1 MADEDREFQEGGEI
15 EAGGSEGEFS
25 AGGQESDSIQMGS
38 ASGPEEMNSPNEGD
52 PPIIVQG
59 GGQPT

>member
-1 MADEDREFQEGGEI
+1 MTDEDREFQEGSEG

-25 AGGQESDSIQMGS
+25 ASGQESDSIQMGS
-38 ASGPEEMNSPNEGD
+38 APSPEDTSSPNEGD